1 MKKADANA
9 AKKSAEEAEQ
19 KWKAKTNKK
28 AIETCIGSP
37 NGNSLAKM
45 MDGLKV
51 DLGLNKITDPIVEPY
66 SDNNKLLILF
76 ELSGDVDGAET
87 SNAIEFAA

>member
-1 MKKADANA
+1 
-9 AKKSAEEAEQ
+9 
-19 KWKAKTNKK
+19 
-28 AIETCIGSP
+28 
-37 NGNSLAKM
+37 M